1 MENKKIRK
9 NPEIPFKTKYAQIRD
24 HLDYFLGQALEDIYA
39 PLPLEQIKERLQAV
53 TEINLSVRTIQQ
65 DLKKFSKKY
74 GENLLCQVG
83 DRFRLN
89 HCLYKYINVKPPRG
103 YSKD

>member
-1 MENKKIRK
+1 MEKGKIRK
-9 NPEIPFKTKYAQIRD
+9 NSEIPFKTRYAQIRD
-24 HLDYFLGQALEDIYA
+24 HLDYFLGQALEDIYF
-39 PLPLEQIKERLQAV
+39 PLPLEQIKERLREATDV
-53 TEINLSVRTIQQ
+53 NLSLKTIHQ

-89 HCLYKYINVKPPRG
+89 HCLYKFINIKPPKG
-103 YSKD
+103 YQKD